1 MVAEAF
7 STAWSEREAYDE
19 KRGVEFAWL
28 TGILI
33 NRCRNHRRSRQ
44 GDRALV
50 AMRPPVAAGDEQVIE
65 RVAAAQARE
74 LMFDALA
81 LLPAPQRLALLL
93 TAVGEMEPSEI
104 ADVLGVPASTVRSDL
119 RRARLTVAPLMERHL
134 R

>member
-1 MVAEAF
+1 
-7 STAWSEREAYDE
+7 
-19 KRGVEFAWL
+19 
-28 TGILI
+28 
-33 NRCRNHRRSRQ
+33 
-44 GDRALV
+44 
-50 AMRPPVAAGDEQVIE
+50 MRPPVAAGDEQVIE